1 MIWTAVGQSLAQAV
15 GIALSPIPVVL
26 LILMLVSTKARTN
39 GPAFAIGWTAGVFVV
54 ATLAFALAD
63 GADVAADP
71 GATDGG
77 NALQVLLGL
86 VFLALAVR
94 QWRQRPRPGIDVA
107 PPKLFSAIDTMGPAK
122 VLGLGFMAAA
132 ANPKNLPLAIS
143 GGLAIAQAGASTSG
157 GLAAI
162 VLFSITASATVL
174 VPVIAVLALGD
185 RTTEPLTDLKTWL
198 LANNATIMMVL
209 FTVLGVKMLGTGLAL
224 TS

>member
-1 MIWTAVGQSLAQAV
+1 MIWTAFGQSLAQAV

-26 LILMLVSTKARTN
+26 LILMLVSAKARTS
-39 GPAFAIGWTAGVFVV
+39 GPAFAIGWTAGAFVV

-107 PPKLFSAIDTMGPAK
+107 PPKIFSAIDTMGPAK
-122 VLGLGFMAAA
+122 VLGLGFVAAA

-143 GGLAIAQAGASTSG
+143 GGLAIAQAGTSTSE

-185 RTTEPLTDLKTWL
+185 RTTAPLTDLKTWL
-198 LANNATIMMVL
+198 LANNATIMVVL
-209 FTVLGVKMLGTGLAL
+209 FTVLGAKMLGTGLAL
-224 TS
+224 SS